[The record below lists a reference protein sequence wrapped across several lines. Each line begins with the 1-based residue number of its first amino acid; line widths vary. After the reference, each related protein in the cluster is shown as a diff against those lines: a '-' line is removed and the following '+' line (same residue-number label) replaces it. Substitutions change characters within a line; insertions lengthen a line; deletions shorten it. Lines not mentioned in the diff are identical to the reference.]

1 MPTKKPRIQTILD
14 EIDYKKFQY
23 LCKQEN
29 RTESKL
35 ASLII
40 KEYLK
45 EYENIYGEI
54 KIEEQKRK
62 NNIHVQNSNGIV
74 IGNNNSGIIIK
85 NSTN

>member
-62 NNIHVQNSNGIV
+62 NNINVQNSSGIV